1 MNIVREKPKERS
13 GRELQS
19 VGITNGKAQRQKH
32 FETGEWALRLEL
44 IGGGGGQKIRV
55 GHGPF

>member
-1 MNIVREKPKERS
+1 MREKPKERS